1 MITTNR
7 HQQSKHQQ
15 LKVNGSIASPHH
27 THTYHQSNFTVTK
40 WNNHFVW
47 YLICNTENIYLLIY
61 LETHYDDEKTKQL
74 AAGGRSQPTSS

>member
-7 HQQSKHQQ
+7 HQ
-15 LKVNGSIASPHH
+15 VNGSIASPHH

-47 YLICNTENIYLLIY
+47 YLICNTGNIYLLIY
-61 LETHYDDEKTKQL
+61 LETHYDAEKNQTIGSWW
-74 AAGGRSQPTSS
+74 AESANVIMNTREG